1 MKDIKKFA
9 VIGSPI
15 DHSLSPM
22 IHSLFAKKLGIP
34 ISYEA
39 IQVERENFSSSVQG
53 LFEDGYSGINVTLPL
68 KEEAFKFADSL
79 SDEALLSESVNTLWR
94 KDDSLIYADTTDG
107 RGLIQDFLRKKI
119 ELKGLKVLIL
129 GAGGS
134 AKAVIPALLKKNPHS
149 ILIANR
155 TIEKAELLLKRF
167 SSLHNNLKAISISD
181 EIAFQ
186 PDLIINAS
194 SAGVLGQDIEFPDN
208 IFSKETIVY
217 DLSYSADNTPFVDL
231 ALSKGVE
238 KCYDGIGMLIEQ
250 AALSFEIWT
259 HQKPDTDLKKNTL
272 L

>member
-107 RGLIQDFLRKKI
+107 RGLIPVSYTHLT
-119 ELKGLKVLIL
+119 L
-129 GAGGS
+129 
-134 AKAVIPALLKKNPHS
+134 P
-149 ILIANR
+149 
-155 TIEKAELLLKRF
+155 TKR
-167 SSLHNNLKAISISD
+167 
-181 EIAFQ
+181 
-186 PDLIINAS
+186 
-194 SAGVLGQDIEFPDN
+194 
-208 IFSKETIVY
+208 IV
-217 DLSYSADNTPFVDL
+217 
-231 ALSKGVE
+231 
-238 KCYDGIGMLIEQ
+238 
-250 AALSFEIWT
+250 
-259 HQKPDTDLKKNTL
+259 
-272 L
+272 